1 MNRMLVWSLVGA
13 LIGGGT
19 GAAIAVAGDD
29 EGEIFI
35 ASDQP
40 INADQV
46 REKLTSDGWMN
57 IQVAEQGRYFEATG
71 TKAARP
77 KKILVDSLTGRL
89 IEGDDDD

>member
-57 IQVAEQGRYFEATG
+57 IQVGISKPRA
-71 TKAARP
+71 P
-77 KKILVDSLTGRL
+77 KPRGLRRSSSTLLPVG
-89 IEGDDDD
+89 